1 MDKPPLRLRNGSR
14 RINPNFERRRQN
26 KEGDKMNCYDH
37 FLEQIESGQ
46 ITGRYAMEAFAERLK
61 GDGNLDKPVLA
72 NATALGWAC
81 GRRNLELVAA
91 LLEAGALPDGLSEG
105 SANDR
110 ISPMASA
117 MNTMQSSEGRACA
130 ELLYRAGA
138 SVDKIDPAGLAP
150 LHYAAMFKRGIEGI
164 NWLLSKGA
172 NPNAIGARGLAPIHV
187 AAGLENIEAAK
198 ALVGAGADPRAL
210 ADCEVLGI
218 QLADG
223 QKLMSALD
231 LANSLTAEGRTM
243 AALLLQAAQART
255 DREDLDI
262 SIDIPPERRLPMK
275 SRI

>member
-1 MDKPPLRLRNGSR
+1 
-14 RINPNFERRRQN
+14 
-26 KEGDKMNCYDH
+26 MNRYDD

-46 ITGRYAMEAFAERLK
+46 VSGRYAMEAFAERLK

-81 GRRNLELVAA
+81 GRRNSELVAA

-117 MNTMQSSEGRACA
+117 MNTMQSAEGRACA